1 MEGQSGGVGGRM
13 EGGGEERRMERKER
27 GEGGQFLS
35 KSLVLHQSL
44 QLVLALGNWML

>member
-1 MEGQSGGVGGRM
+1 M
-13 EGGGEERRMERKER
+13 EGGGEERRKER

-44 QLVLALGNWML
+44 RLVLALGNWML